1 MIENAEKEKSY
12 FEDKITKAYKN
23 LNYMKSNIFENVITQ
38 KLSKNLDILVN
49 NISNAREKYEAL
61 DLDHKILLLDIE
73 NAIKTEII

>member
-1 MIENAEKEKSY
+1 MIKNAEIEKSY

>member
-1 MIENAEKEKSY
+1 
-12 FEDKITKAYKN
+12 
-23 LNYMKSNIFENVITQ
+23 MKSNIFENVITQ

>member
-1 MIENAEKEKSY
+1 MIENAEIEKSY

-38 KLSKNLDILVN
+38 KLSKNLDVLVN